1 MQGCRSMRPFN
12 HLKQGMSFIEVV
24 AALGILAIFGTSL
37 FLMQTYLFD
46 RILVS
51 QRKLFAQLRMQ
62 TELIAYQ
69 TAILKE
75 LFAQKG
81 PVEKSLQE
89 KSKNFEH
96 PDMTVTIKT
105 RSDFKDTSL
114 QDYKNLYLI
123 STHANNMD
131 KEYGKSYFFVF
142 IPK

>member
-1 MQGCRSMRPFN
+1 MKPFK

-24 AALGILAIFGTSL
+24 AALAILAIFGSSL

-69 TAILKE
+69 TEILKE
-75 LFAQKG
+75 LFAQEG
-81 PVEKSLQE
+81 PIEKSLQKTSE
-89 KSKNFEH
+89 AFEH
-96 PDMTVTIKT
+96 PDMTVMIKT

-123 STHANNMD
+123 STVANNMD
-131 KEYGKSYFFVF
+131 KEYGTSYFFVF
-142 IPK
+142 IPKVEKK